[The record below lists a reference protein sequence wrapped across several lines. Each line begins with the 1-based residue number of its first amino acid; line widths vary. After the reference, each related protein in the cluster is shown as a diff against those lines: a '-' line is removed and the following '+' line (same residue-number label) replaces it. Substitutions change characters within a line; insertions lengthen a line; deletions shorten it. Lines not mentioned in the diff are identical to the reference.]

1 MKGLLVIVFLTLS
14 SNVMAHDD
22 TILEKLSWI
31 RNECSNLM
39 TNHYAWV
46 LGEKSL
52 NQMTDHESECVVLWE
67 WIQPPSDMRYS
78 SCKKSYW
85 DVLYGS
91 EDKHENFHER
101 CDV

>member
-1 MKGLLVIVFLTLS
+1 MFLTLS